1 MLAINLSAA
10 LEAKLTA
17 VAQRHGKSPADMAAE
32 ALGYWLEVDEWAACR
47 ASSHQPNDET
57 IKALE
62 ESLRGESGK
71 SCTST
76 AELFGELFPQKDQR

>member
-1 MLAINLSAA
+1 MLVINLSAS
-10 LEAKLTA
+10 LESKLMA

-57 IKALE
+57 IRALE
-62 ESLRGESGK
+62 ESLRGEGGK
-71 SCTST
+71 SYATT
-76 AELFGELFPQKDQR
+76 AELFAELDLEC